1 MKKHLNK
8 LFLIILFF
16 SCSKVIKAA
25 DPCPPDMPDCESS
38 DGGGIEG
45 GGTGGR
51 KVPIDDYAPILIVT
65 AVTIAGVISYR
76 QRQVIKK

>member
-25 DPCPPDMPDCESS
+25 DPCPPGFECS
-38 DGGGIEG
+38 GGGEEEG